1 MSNYNSVCQYKHTLE
16 FDQRHKRSNRDAQ
29 RHVHEP
35 LLRDVPREVHIEVLT
50 INVYHGVDHGGH
62 DVVLNVVQC
71 KGLNKDCKAEKKIEK
86 NRFENLYKKRIFE
99 RYTKVIKELE

>member
-16 FDQRHKRSNRDAQ
+16 FDQRHKRNNHDAQ

-50 INVYHGVDHGGH
+50 INVYHGGH
-62 DVVLNVVQC
+62 DVGLNVVQC
-71 KGLNKDCKAEKKIEK
+71 KGLNKDYKAEKNK
-86 NRFENLYKKRIFE
+86 NN
-99 RYTKVIKELE
+99 